1 MTDKS
6 ISDES
11 DAAEALNTCVKVTG
25 LAMAARNLMEDPT
38 SGYEAEVEAGVIAI
52 LDTIKELSETV
63 GAYLADHAVT
73 GVSHV

>member
-25 LAMAARNLMEDPT
+25 LAMAATRP
-38 SGYEAEVEAGVIAI
+38 
-52 LDTIKELSETV
+52 K
-63 GAYLADHAVT
+63 
-73 GVSHV
+73 

>member
-1 MTDKS
+1 VR
-6 ISDES
+6 E
-11 DAAEALNTCVKVTG
+11 G
-25 LAMAARNLMEDPT
+25 YGARDG
-38 SGYEAEVEAGVIAI
+38 GYEAEVEAGVIAI